1 MTEFTFVE
9 IMLPRERKGKISK
22 ISKLHKLNL
31 IYFMFQEMMIEKVI
45 LHGFVI
51 CQTVWDAI
59 STRMILVGLSSNVQV
74 GSGFWAVE
82 LLLFAYA
89 ICIFALN
96 FTFLSFFSS
105 SKN

>member
-1 MTEFTFVE
+1 
-9 IMLPRERKGKISK
+9 
-22 ISKLHKLNL
+22 
-31 IYFMFQEMMIEKVI
+31 MFQEMMIEKVI

-59 STRMILVGLSSNVQV
+59 STRIILVGLSSNVQV

-96 FTFLSFFSS
+96 FTFLSFFLF
-105 SKN
+105 